1 LRGIVGNDY
10 ICSTMTQKL
19 IKIDGQLLTPK
30 RAQER
35 KRRLYMKNLYCHIVF
50 IEHQI
55 RNQTNMKDLRK
66 IKKVFDKIVV
76 VDELYE
82 TI

>member
-1 LRGIVGNDY
+1 MLGIVNNHY
-10 ICSTMTQKL
+10 ICNTMTQKL

-30 RAQER
+30 QAQAR

-50 IEHQI
+50 IEHHI
-55 RNQTNMKDLRK
+55 GNQTNMKDLRK
-66 IKKVFDKIVV
+66 IKKLFDKIVV